1 MGIHL
6 KPGFNTESSPSLN
19 YIIWGAKGHG
29 IVVRDVLDNC
39 YDCNLLAVFD
49 NDTNLG
55 SPYLDVQLL
64 YLREG
69 FEEWFS
75 SLNMQSAL
83 GFVVAMGGSRGKDRL
98 LIAEYLTSFGLQPVS
113 FTHPWTSV
121 CSDVVLG
128 DGVQIMAGACISA
141 RVNIGDQTIINHM
154 ANVDHECILG
164 RGVHIAPGATLAG
177 CVTVQDRVMIGAGA
191 TILPNLIIEED
202 AVVGAGAVVTKDVDT
217 GSVVIGVPA
226 RRKDE

>member
-6 KPGFNTESSPSLN
+6 KPGFSTESSPSLN

-29 IVVRDVLDNC
+29 IVVRDVLDNF
-39 YDCNLLAVFD
+39 YDCHLLAFFD
-49 NDTNLG
+49 NNTELE
-55 SPYLDVQLL
+55 SPFPDIPLW

-69 FEEWFS
+69 FEEWLS
-75 SLNMQSAL
+75 SLDMQSSL
-83 GFVVAMGGSRGKDRL
+83 GFVVAMGGARGEDRL
-98 LIAEYLTSFGLQPVS
+98 FMAEYLTSFGLEPIS
-113 FTHPWTSV
+113 FTHPCTSV

-128 DGVQIMAGACISA
+128 DGVQVMSGACISA
-141 RVNIGDQTIINHM
+141 RVRIGDQTIINHM

-164 RGVHIAPGATLAG
+164 KGVHIAPGAILTG
-177 CVTVQDRVMIGAGA
+177 CVTIKDRVMIGAGA

-202 AVVGAGAVVTKDVDT
+202 AIVGAGAVVTKDVDA

-226 RRKDE
+226 RRKNK

>member
-6 KPGFNTESSPSLN
+6 KPSFSNESSPILN

-29 IVVRDVLDNC
+29 MVVRDVLDNFYNC
-39 YDCNLLAVFD
+39 RLLAVFD
-49 NDTNLG
+49 NNTNLE
-55 SPYLDVQLL
+55 SPYPDVPLL
-64 YLREG
+64 YLRKG

-75 SLNMQSAL
+75 SVDVPSPL
-83 GFVVAMGGSRGKDRL
+83 GFVVAMGGARGKDRL
-98 LIAEYLTSFGLQPVS
+98 FTAEYLTSFGLQPMS
-113 FTHPWTSV
+113 FTHPWTSI

-128 DGVQIMAGACISA
+128 NGVQIMAGACIST
-141 RVNIGDQTIINHM
+141 RVHIGDQTVINHM

-164 RGVHIAPGATLAG
+164 KGVHIAPGATLAG

-191 TILPNLIIEED
+191 TILPNLTIEED
-202 AVVGAGAVVTKDVDT
+202 AIVGAGAVVTKDVDA

-226 RRKDE
+226 RRKNQ